1 MNKRFKSNQIK
12 LNNDIKIDEIKK
24 MIKECYSNEL
34 NWKKWIKNWIELIK

>member
-24 MIKECYSNEL
+24 MIKECHSNEL
-34 NWKKWIKNWIELIK
+34 N